1 MSANTRKY
9 EEYLEY
15 LPEKEREAAE
25 VAIYTDDSE
34 DGMAMAIIRQ
44 SNRQKQKS
52 VKTDNGRRN
61 LLKQY

>member
-25 VAIYTDDSE
+25 EIIYADTEE
-34 DGMAMAIIRQ
+34 DKMAMAIIRRT
-44 SNRQKQKS
+44 NCQKQITTNPK
-52 VKTDNGRRN
+52 KGRRN
-61 LLKQY
+61 LLEHY

>member
-25 VAIYTDDSE
+25 EAIYTENKDDK
-34 DGMAMAIIRQ
+34 MAMAIIRQ
-44 SNRQKQKS
+44 TNRK
-52 VKTDNGRRN
+52 KTTPAKPQNSRRN
-61 LLKQY
+61 VLKHS

>member
-25 VAIYTDDSE
+25 EAIYTEDKE

-44 SNRQKQKS
+44 SNRQKQENA
-52 VKTDNGRRN
+52 KTDNGRKN

>member
-9 EEYLEY
+9 EDYLDC

-25 VAIYTDDSE
+25 EAIYDSNEDDR
-34 DGMAMAIIRQ
+34 MAMAIIRRT
-44 SNRQKQKS
+44 NRQKPVAAKAE
-52 VKTDNGRRN
+52 KGRKN